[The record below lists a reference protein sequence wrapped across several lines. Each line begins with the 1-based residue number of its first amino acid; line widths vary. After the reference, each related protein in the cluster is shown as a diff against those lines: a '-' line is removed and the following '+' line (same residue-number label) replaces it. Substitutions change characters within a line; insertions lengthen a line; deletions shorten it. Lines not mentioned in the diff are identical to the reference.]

1 MSITISFLPA
11 GHTKFSPD
19 WCFGLVKRA
28 FRRTVVGSIHDIV
41 DVVNSSAVCN
51 KAQLV
56 GTPEGEVLVPTYD
69 WTGYL
74 APYFRK
80 IKSLKTYHHFTFES
94 HCLGDILLKTTSQDP
109 VKKER
114 HLRSVDHTVVPSAL
128 PPTIQPCGLTNE
140 RQWYLFDKIREFCPE
155 QCRDIT
161 CPRPTVPRPTSSS
174 CNTPEVE
181 EVSDTPEPATVVNS
195 TTHPMR
201 KQRICSRC
209 GNLGHNIRT
218 CKN

>member
-28 FRRTVVGSIHDIV
+28 SRRTVVGSIHDIV

-56 GTPEGEVLVPTYD
+56 GTPEGDVLVPTYD

-74 APYFRK
+74 EPYFRK

-94 HCLGDILLKTTSQDP
+94 HCLGDILLTK
-109 VKKER
+109 
-114 HLRSVDHTVVPSAL
+114 
-128 PPTIQPCGLTNE
+128 IQS
-140 RQWYLFDKIREFCPE
+140 RK
-155 QCRDIT
+155 RDIS
-161 CPRPTVPRPTSSS
+161 VPGP
-174 CNTPEVE
+174 
-181 EVSDTPEPATVVNS
+181 
-195 TTHPMR
+195 
-201 KQRICSRC
+201 
-209 GNLGHNIRT
+209 
-218 CKN
+218 